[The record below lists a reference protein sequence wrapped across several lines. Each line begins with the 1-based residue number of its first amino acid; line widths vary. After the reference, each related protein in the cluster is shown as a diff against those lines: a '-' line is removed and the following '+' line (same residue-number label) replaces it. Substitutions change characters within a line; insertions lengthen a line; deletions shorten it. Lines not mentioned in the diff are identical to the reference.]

1 MKYLTQKF
9 CIGTQCVEGPL
20 PTGTGPGT
28 INTVGDLIN
37 RLMTFLIPLTVIIL
51 FFVLVWGGVGF
62 LTSKGSPEKIKSAT
76 AKITAGVIGFVLF
89 LLAFL
94 ITRVLSNIFGIG
106 QGILGP

>member
-1 MKYLTQKF
+1 MKYLSQKICAGGQ
-9 CIGTQCVEGPL
+9 CIDGPL
-20 PTGTGPGT
+20 SGG
-28 INTVGDLIN
+28 INTIGDLIN
-37 RLMTFLIPLTVIIL
+37 RVMTFFIPLIVIIL
-51 FFVLVWGGVGF
+51 FFVLIWGGIDF
-62 LTSKGSPEKIKSAT
+62 LTSRGNPEKIKSAT